1 MWLKNVSPWLKNVLL
16 ALHPMKHK
24 SMKEIPVHLVG
35 RKREYK
41 KEGGAPEKVPPGKY
55 VSKNCKKTYIDK
67 SVAADIQG
75 AFETQE
81 RQTAGG
87 KGRSNIED
95 GFRGSALISAPRPA
109 APTVVAIDAPVEVV
123 AVYS

>member
-1 MWLKNVSPWLKNVLL
+1 MAQKCVTVAQKCVTGTASDETQVNEGNPRAFS
-16 ALHPMKHK
+16 
-24 SMKEIPVHLVG
+24 
-35 RKREYK
+35 RT
-41 KEGGAPEKVPPGKY
+41 KEGIQKRGGGSRKSPSWKI
-55 VSKNCKKTYIDK
+55 CQQKKTYIDK

-109 APTVVAIDAPVEVV
+109 APTVVAMDAPVEIV
-123 AVYS
+123 AVYN

>member
-1 MWLKNVSPWLKNVLL
+1 MAQKCVTVAQKCVTGTASDETQVNEGNPRAFSRT
-16 ALHPMKHK
+16 
-24 SMKEIPVHLVG
+24 KEGIQ
-35 RKREYK
+35 KR
-41 KEGGAPEKVPPGKY
+41 GGAPEKVPPGKY

-109 APTVVAIDAPVEVV
+109 APTVVAMEVV
-123 AVYS
+123 AVYN